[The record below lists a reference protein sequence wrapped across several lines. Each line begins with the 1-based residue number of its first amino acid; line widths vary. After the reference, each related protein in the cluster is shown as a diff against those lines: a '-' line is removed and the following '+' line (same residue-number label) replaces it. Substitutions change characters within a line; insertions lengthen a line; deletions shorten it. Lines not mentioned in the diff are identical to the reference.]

1 MNLGNNKMFDI
12 TFSAGSVLKMVQNI
26 YGDEFFKK
34 ALNSYLIEQ

>member
-1 MNLGNNKMFDI
+1 MFDI
-12 TFSAGSVLKMVQNI
+12 SFSAGSVLRMLQNM